1 MVVYIRPDSVLAFEN
16 CKSVLH
22 KARSGTLFGDPTKKV
37 VESAIAG
44 LAGNESHH
52 AAAGVI
58 TDPKLAPGKPHEHLH
73 PAEKAAKS
81 GKDGPRIDKR
91 EFNRSPE
98 EPVVRDKEGEEV
110 IHKTFGGL
118 EAETRSEEKKRM
130 HLKRK
135 AAMKRKKGP
144 GGRGRG
150 GGKGGNLRGA
160 DERGEAE
167 DVPEP

>member
-98 EPVVRDKEGEEV
+98 EPVAR
-110 IHKTFGGL
+110 
-118 EAETRSEEKKRM
+118 R
-130 HLKRK
+130 
-135 AAMKRKKGP
+135 
-144 GGRGRG
+144 
-150 GGKGGNLRGA
+150 
-160 DERGEAE
+160 
-167 DVPEP
+167 VPEVGDVVVGRVEICAERTSVEKQRTCLSLSTDIF